1 MPSSSKDRTAVPD
14 RASPLADIWSLDGD
28 LQRPHAPLHSR
39 RLAVSARHLP
49 SRPAGSAC
57 RLAGSFARR
66 PRRLARSC
74 LPSRGAFPRLS
85 RRHSFSP
92 ILF

>member
-1 MPSSSKDRTAVPD
+1 MIG
-14 RASPLADIWSLDGD
+14 ASPLADIGSLDGD
-28 LQRPHAPLHSR
+28 LQRPRAPLRSR
-39 RLAVSARHLP
+39 RLAGSARHLP

-57 RLAGSFARR
+57 RLAGSACCLAGSFARR

-74 LPSRGAFPRLS
+74 LRSRGAFPRLS
-85 RRHSFSP
+85 HRHSFSP